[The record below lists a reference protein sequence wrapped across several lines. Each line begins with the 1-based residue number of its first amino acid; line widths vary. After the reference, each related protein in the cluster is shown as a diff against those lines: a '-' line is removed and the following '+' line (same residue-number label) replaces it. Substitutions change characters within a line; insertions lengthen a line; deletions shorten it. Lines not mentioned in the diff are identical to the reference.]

1 VDPYKLT
8 ASEAAKQ
15 IKEGELTPVKLA
27 ESLLKRIELLEPI
40 LEAWVSLDPQEVMD
54 NAMRATKEA
63 EENIFKSP
71 LHGIPVGVKD
81 IYYTSGTRT
90 TMGSPIY
97 KDLIPEYDA
106 DTVKFLKEAGM
117 VILGKTET
125 TEFAVHDPAPT
136 RNPWNTEHTPG
147 GSSSGSAAAV
157 CSGMCQ
163 LALGSQTGGSVVR
176 PASYCGIVGVKPS
189 YDYISK
195 SGVYPLSWSLD
206 HVGFFSRSVHDSSL
220 FLQVLAGE
228 NISDDRDRPPRI
240 GLLSGYFKE
249 NSERDIWTGLEKSIG
264 RLWGEG
270 ADIIDVML
278 PKSFK
283 MVQDVHRVIMSVETA
298 AVHEDNFRVL
308 RDMYR
313 VNLKGLISS
322 GLLVPATAYLR
333 AQRLRRTIID
343 DLLSVLRDY
352 DCFVCPSSLDTA
364 PHGLESTGNSAFNNP
379 WSLSGLPSVTV
390 PLGLAPNGMPLGL
403 QLIGHPF
410 REAELL
416 GVAKWCESVIGFSNL
431 PKDPFTP

>member
-1 VDPYKLT
+1 
-8 ASEAAKQ
+8 
-15 IKEGELTPVKLA
+15 
-27 ESLLKRIELLEPI
+27 
-40 LEAWVSLDPQEVMD
+40 
-54 NAMRATKEA
+54 
-63 EENIFKSP
+63 
-71 LHGIPVGVKD
+71 
-81 IYYTSGTRT
+81 
-90 TMGSPIY
+90 
-97 KDLIPEYDA
+97 
-106 DTVKFLKEAGM
+106 
-117 VILGKTET
+117 
-125 TEFAVHDPAPT
+125 
-136 RNPWNTEHTPG
+136 
-147 GSSSGSAAAV
+147 
-157 CSGMCQ
+157 MCQ

-195 SGVYPLSWSLD
+195 SGIYPLSWSLD

-228 NISDDRDRPPRI
+228 NISDERDRPPRI

-249 NSERDIWTGLEKSIG
+249 NSERDVWTGFEKSIRG
-264 RLWGEG
+264 LWREG

-278 PKSFK
+278 PNSFK